1 VSSSFFDMTVLEKKK
16 YNVIR
21 AVMNDT
27 DSRRVTEIER
37 LYNPKPCT
45 YTEKELRASV
55 MRRTQDFYDGK
66 MELIPHDQMKRKV
79 VV

>member
-1 VSSSFFDMTVLEKKK
+1 MNVLEKKK

-21 AVMNDT
+21 AIMNDT

-37 LYNPKPCT
+37 LYDPEPCT
-45 YTEKELRASV
+45 YTEKALRTSV
-55 MRRTQDFYDGK
+55 IQRTQDFYDGK
-66 MELIPHDQMKRKV
+66 MELVPHDQIKRKV

>member
-1 VSSSFFDMTVLEKKK
+1 MTVLEKKK

-37 LYNPKPCT
+37 LYNPEPCT
-45 YTEKELRASV
+45 CTTEELRASV
-55 MRRTQDFYDGK
+55 MQRTQDFYNGK